1 MKEQIDAVRRMQ
13 AYIREHLY
21 ENITLND
28 LAEASLYSPWYSHRL
43 FLKWTE
49 YKPADYIRRLRLSK
63 SALILRDQNRKII
76 DVAFEIG
83 FGSVDGYQRAFHKEF
98 GCNPSEYAEQPT
110 PLYLFM
116 PYDVVSQRPGKER
129 IMDKIK
135 TIFVQVVTKPPRK
148 VMIKRG
154 RQATDYWAY
163 CQEVGCE
170 IWGLLTS
177 IKSLSG
183 EPVSLWLP
191 KKYIQPNTSEYVQG
205 VELPLD
211 YDGIIPEGLDMIT
224 LPGCEFLQFQGEPF
238 EEEDYQQAIVQVRDA
253 ILNYDPSLVG
263 YTWDDTNP
271 RIQLEPIGTRGYI
284 ELLPVTKILS

>member
-83 FGSVDGYQRAFHKEF
+83 FGSVDGYQRAFYKEF

-116 PYDVVSQRPGKER
+116 PYDVESQSPGKER
-129 IMDKIK
+129 IMDKVK

-253 ILNYDPSLVG
+253 ILNYDPSTIG